1 MCVGYVW
8 ICVETRGNGSELNR
22 KAVEEL
28 GHAFQEM
35 DLICSD

>member
-1 MCVGYVW
+1 MCIGYVR
-8 ICVETRGNGSELNR
+8 ICVETRGNGLELHCR
-22 KAVEEL
+22 AVEEL